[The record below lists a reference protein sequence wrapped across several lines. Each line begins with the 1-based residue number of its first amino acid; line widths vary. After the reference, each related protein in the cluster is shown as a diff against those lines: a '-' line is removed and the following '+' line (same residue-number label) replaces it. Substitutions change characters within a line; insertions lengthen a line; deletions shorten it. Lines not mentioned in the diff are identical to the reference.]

1 MKITLG
7 GINSRLD
14 TVVEKTG
21 GADTDD
27 SVETQGENR
36 KKQGIRELRGSIKQ
50 PNTHIFGAL
59 KEGEQIRRKRKV
71 SEKKKKN
78 RVSTKSAVR
87 SHLL

>member
-1 MKITLG
+1 MLWGDMGVRKSTKSNSRSKECIYNGTTLG

-50 PNTHIFGAL
+50 PTRIYL
-59 KEGEQIRRKRKV
+59 EP
-71 SEKKKKN
+71 
-78 RVSTKSAVR
+78 
-87 SHLL
+87 